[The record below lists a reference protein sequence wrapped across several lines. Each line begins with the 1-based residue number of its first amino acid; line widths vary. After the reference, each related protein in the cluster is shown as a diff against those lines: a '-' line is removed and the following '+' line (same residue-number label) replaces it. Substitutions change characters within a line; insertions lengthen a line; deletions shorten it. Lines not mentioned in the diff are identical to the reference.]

1 MNEFLLND
9 LVLVTALTGGVFIIM
24 GFFMKKYPPKK
35 INSLYGYR
43 TPSSMKTQER
53 WDFSQKYAA
62 AEMIRTGF
70 LLLVLG
76 VLGSFINLSQTW
88 NVSLGLGLVIAMSIL
103 MIVKVEKAIRSK
115 FKHLE
120 NKKNKT
126 TI

>member
-9 LVLVTALTGGVFIIM
+9 LVLVTALTGGIFIIV
-24 GFFMKKYPPKK
+24 GFFMKKYPPKN

-43 TPSSMKTQER
+43 TPNAMKTQER
-53 WDFSQKYAA
+53 WDFAQKYAA
-62 AEMIRTGF
+62 AKMMRTGF
-70 LLLVLG
+70 LLIVLG
-76 VLGSFINLSQTW
+76 ILGSFINLPQLW
-88 NVSLGLGLVIAMSIL
+88 NVAIGLVLLIVLSIL
-103 MIVKVEKAIRSK
+103 MIVKVENAIQRK